1 MQWCNIALHIRLLS
15 GTVQA
20 GKVIWTAASEY
31 KCYVSNTEGC
41 QVTEMLLYKWLV
53 FIAGLSELTK

>member
-1 MQWCNIALHIRLLS
+1 MQWCSVALHKRLLS

-41 QVTEMLLYKWLV
+41 QVTEMLLYN
-53 FIAGLSELTK
+53 G